1 MTEWLLGRI
10 KLEYLSECR
19 TNSLR
24 TWKKDTADR
33 KGPYQSTRNRMAE
46 VPSSSLDLVWTYE
59 LAWLHQTG
67 FLALLLSCEG

>member
-10 KLEYLSECR
+10 KLGYLSECR

-46 VPSSSLDLVWTYE
+46 VPSSSLDLGSIEDE
-59 LAWLHQTG
+59 LYRITCLD
-67 FLALLLSCEG
+67 L

>member
-10 KLEYLSECR
+10 KLGYLSGCR

-46 VPSSSLDLVWTYE
+46 VPSSSLDLGSIEDE
-59 LAWLHQTG
+59 LYRITCLD
-67 FLALLLSCEG
+67 L

>member
-46 VPSSSLDLVWTYE
+46 VPSSSLDLGSIEDE
-59 LAWLHQTG
+59 LYKITCLD
-67 FLALLLSCEG
+67 L